1 MDKWSD
7 IESNFENIPG
17 PPSPSPTTEI
27 ENTD

>member
-17 PPSPSPTTEI
+17 PPSPTTEI